1 MQRSAVTGEHPNG
14 SCRESS
20 WGPALSPPVLAV
32 PRALGLDSPSK
43 PPQNPHHEQQDCPG
57 LRASPPVTPEA
68 KQSQTTLT
76 KILGTLGI
84 CFSSHCSSLNGTGTS
99 VLLVTT
105 LLGGMNP
112 PSPPALPEQAH
123 AISRVCIAAI
133 FLGKFSV
140 KQGSRSVYPNKLEL
154 GKRRANW
161 CWWHAEHP
169 RGCAT
174 AATAAS
180 SDWTQRHTASE
191 LQPPALSEREL
202 FPHLS
207 QGGDGEPEALTALL
221 GLLTGLGKWEAKLQ
235 LHVCSWSRNAV

>member
-1 MQRSAVTGEHPNG
+1 M
-14 SCRESS
+14 
-20 WGPALSPPVLAV
+20 
-32 PRALGLDSPSK
+32 
-43 PPQNPHHEQQDCPG
+43 
-57 LRASPPVTPEA
+57 
-68 KQSQTTLT
+68 
-76 KILGTLGI
+76 
-84 CFSSHCSSLNGTGTS
+84 
-99 VLLVTT
+99 LLVTT

-123 AISRVCIAAI
+123 AISWVCIAAI

-140 KQGSRSVYPNKLEL
+140 KQGSRSAYSNKLEP
-154 GKRRANW
+154 GKRRANR

-180 SDWTQRHTASE
+180 SDWTQPHTASE
-191 LQPPALSEREL
+191 LQPPVLSEREL

-221 GLLTGLGKWEAKLQ
+221 GLLTGPGKWEAKLQ
-235 LHVCSWSRNAV
+235 LLVCSWSRNAVRGDI

>member
-1 MQRSAVTGEHPNG
+1 MQRSAVMGEHPNG

-20 WGPALSPPVLAV
+20 WDPALSPPVLAV

-123 AISRVCIAAI
+123 AISQVCIAAI

-140 KQGSRSVYPNKLEL
+140 ETGITKCLPQQTGTGKEKSKLVL
-154 GKRRANW
+154 VARRAPTW
-161 CWWHAEHP
+161 LCHRSHSGQL
-169 RGCAT
+169 RLDTAT
-174 AATAAS
+174 HSFRVT
-180 SDWTQRHTASE
+180 T
-191 LQPPALSEREL
+191 
-202 FPHLS
+202 
-207 QGGDGEPEALTALL
+207 
-221 GLLTGLGKWEAKLQ
+221 TGVE
-235 LHVCSWSRNAV
+235 